1 MGQSIWGAFIRGQF
15 SQGLISYNIEVKML
29 IFSLFFPISLVPV
42 GEIDNEEEGMEA
54 GQAVGNGED
63 VDEQGNYW
71 F

>member
-1 MGQSIWGAFIRGQF
+1 M
-15 SQGLISYNIEVKML
+15 LIS
-29 IFSLFFPISLVPV
+29 SLLSFLSLVLD